1 MFFAISYLLYAVV
14 GGVQS
19 LVGAGVVIFLLD
31 VKPAL
36 DQKPAT
42 GTSNGPQLILGLLVV
57 LLVRW
62 EPGGLAAAARRL
74 TAAAQRREHLA
85 NV

>member
-1 MFFAISYLLYAVV
+1 
-14 GGVQS
+14 VQS
-19 LVGAGVVIFLLD
+19 LVGAGLVIFLLD

-42 GTSNGPQLILGLLVV
+42 GTSNGPQLLLGLLVV

-62 EPGGLAAAARRL
+62 EPGGLAAAARRVVAW
-74 TAAAQRREHLA
+74 TTTKAKAQRREA
-85 NV
+85 VTSA